1 MNEYL
6 STEPIDGARWRSFMV
21 DPVGYAEPRRLAEA
35 FDGAI
40 SEEACERMLQTERV
54 RSRLATLLLGY
65 YRLSRSMPVG
75 QIDPIDRE
83 IALADRN
90 GLHEITI
97 RAGAIYWA
105 GSLADIILGWKAA
118 ALHEAL
124 SEEVCAFAIANRDL
138 AGPVQPLEQIGSIRE
153 RAFADGLRCLGAW
166 CHAVPVEVG
175 TRVRLKLPPDELIDR
190 APIASFAEIGP
201 DILRR
206 AAG

>member
-1 MNEYL
+1 MTH
-6 STEPIDGARWRSFMV
+6 SPSSEPIDPAKWLSFIG
-21 DPVGYAEPRRLAEA
+21 DPVAYAEPRRLAGA

-40 SEEACERMLQTERV
+40 GEEACERMLQTERV
-54 RSRLATLLLGY
+54 RPRLATLLLES
-65 YRLSRSMPVG
+65 YRLCSSISG
-75 QIDPIDRE
+75 EQIDPIDQA
-83 IALADRN
+83 IALADRSS
-90 GLHEITI
+90 LHEITI

-138 AGPVQPLEQIGSIRE
+138 AGPVQPLEQVGSIRE